1 MLLLAES
8 QRISRNTW
16 DEILAQMKPKAK
28 LSLTSDK
35 EGGVSSAK
43 PHPFLNLYPSN
54 ERIVYSSYNSWVYC
68 KCTF

>member
-8 QRISRNTW
+8 QRISGNTW

-35 EGGVSSAK
+35 EGRVSSAK
-43 PHPFLNLYPSN
+43 PHAILNINPSN
-54 ERIVYSSYNSWVYC
+54 VRIVYSSYISWAYC

>member
-8 QRISRNTW
+8 QRISGNTW
-16 DEILAQMKPKAK
+16 DEILAQMKSKAK

-35 EGGVSSAK
+35 EGRVSSAK
-43 PHPFLNLYPSN
+43 PRAILNINPSN
-54 ERIVYSSYNSWVYC
+54 ERIVYSSYISWAYC